1 MREMRLVCPIFSAQI
16 AFSGNQASIDF
27 PSFPCPHAPFP
38 LFPLYSPE
46 KKKESGGG
54 GEFEALTLLP
64 HFLWEKFQFK
74 KKRREWVE
82 AAREQSALPPWG
94 LDSCPD
100 LGPWWAG
107 TEFGGPFQVQDTSCR
122 QDGRGGLWRT
132 EDIGLELSRKERDL
146 GDGEATN
153 RKGWE
158 LGGGYGRDF
167 HTFRGNSQ
175 WFTKDDTGGEG
186 KKSD

>member
-16 AFSGNQASIDF
+16 AFSGNQALIDF

-46 KKKESGGG
+46 KKKERVG
-54 GEFEALTLLP
+54 GEFEALMLLP
-64 HFLWEKFQFK
+64 PPLLWEKFQFK
-74 KKRREWVE
+74 KKKREGVE
-82 AAREQSALPPWG
+82 AAREQRALPPWG

-100 LGPWWAG
+100 LGPQWAG

-132 EDIGLELSRKERDL
+132 EDTGLELSRKERDL
-146 GDGEATN
+146 GDVEATN

-158 LGGGYGRDF
+158 LGGLWERLPHIQRKFPVGHKG
-167 HTFRGNSQ
+167 
-175 WFTKDDTGGEG
+175 
-186 KKSD
+186 

>member
-1 MREMRLVCPIFSAQI
+1 MP
-16 AFSGNQASIDF
+16 
-27 PSFPCPHAPFP
+27 PF

-46 KKKESGGG
+46 KKKEGG
-54 GEFEALTLLP
+54 GEFEALKLLP
-64 HFLWEKFQFK
+64 PPLLWEKFQFK
-74 KKRREWVE
+74 KKRREGVE
-82 AAREQSALPPWG
+82 AAREQRALPPWG

-107 TEFGGPFQVQDTSCR
+107 TEFWGPFQVQDTSCR

-146 GDGEATN
+146 GDGEATD

-158 LGGGYGRDF
+158 LGGAMGETSTHSEEIPSG
-167 HTFRGNSQ
+167 SQ
-175 WFTKDDTGGEG
+175 RMILVG
-186 KKSD
+186 KERKVTDSVTP